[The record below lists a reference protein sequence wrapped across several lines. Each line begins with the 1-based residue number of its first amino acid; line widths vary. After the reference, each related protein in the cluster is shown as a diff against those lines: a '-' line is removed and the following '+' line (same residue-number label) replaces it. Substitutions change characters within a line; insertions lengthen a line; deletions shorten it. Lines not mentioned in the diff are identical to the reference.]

1 MTASEQA
8 HTNLILSLKY
18 AKTLQKCPLNL
29 AMCQQQSLNLD
40 LGGCVNYQTA
50 NAAGLEIIEASFGDV
65 SKSGIIGGGSHL
77 GHESFRLT

>member
-29 AMCQQQSLNLD
+29 AMCQEQSVNLD
-40 LGGCVNYQTA
+40 LGSYQTA
-50 NAAGLEIIEASFGDV
+50 NAASLEIIVACFDDF
-65 SKSGIIGGGSHL
+65 SKSGLIGGGSHS
-77 GHESFRLT
+77 GQESFRLT

>member
-29 AMCQQQSLNLD
+29 AMCQQQSVNLD

-50 NAAGLEIIEASFGDV
+50 NAAEIIEASFGDV